1 VKQPIRIIHSA
12 DWQIGKQF
20 GNIPGDAAAAV
31 RLQRLTT
38 VERIAQQAKEL
49 AVDAVLVAGDVFE
62 HNGVADETLRRTVNA
77 MSAYTGPWV
86 LLPGNHDAALAES
99 VWSRLQ
105 RLGLVSDNI
114 HLAIRTEPIILCDQ
128 RLAIL
133 PAPLMRRHETR
144 DLTAAFDQM
153 ITPPGAIRIG
163 LAHGSVKNRLPERSE
178 AYNEIADDRA
188 DRARLDYLALGDWH
202 GTLEIAPRTWYAGTP
217 EPDRFRNNQPGNLLL
232 VSFAENAEP
241 MQVEV
246 ITCGHFQWTQLAVT
260 LYQDEDIDA
269 LAHRLSAIDRPE
281 RQLIRLQLSGSI
293 DLAVKQRLD
302 RVLEQ
307 WKARFHHLEG
317 RDSELKINA
326 SQTDI
331 EQLGA
336 QGFVREAIEKL
347 QHLAAQEN
355 SPDSDAAQLAL
366 QILYHQQQSLA
377 EKS

>member
-77 MSAYTGPWV
+77 MSAYTGLWV

-232 VSFAENAEP
+232 VSFAETAEP
-241 MQVEV
+241 TQVEV

-269 LAHRLSAIDRPE
+269 LAHRLSAIDLPE

-326 SQTDI
+326 SQADI